1 MVCTFI
7 QAVFFFSFFFLR
19 LKFYFIL
26 FLYTHG
32 SHEMISRR
40 EMEMAHAATSDYFD
54 CWLIC
59 EYAD

>member
-1 MVCTFI
+1 MVCTFM
-7 QAVFFFSFFFLR
+7 QAVFLR

>member
-1 MVCTFI
+1 MEFRDGLYFHAGCFW
-7 QAVFFFSFFFLR
+7 R

-40 EMEMAHAATSDYFD
+40 EREMAHAANSDYFD

-59 EYAD
+59 DYAD

>member
-7 QAVFFFSFFFLR
+7 QAVFFFSFFLR

>member
-7 QAVFFFSFFFLR
+7 QAVFFVCFFLR